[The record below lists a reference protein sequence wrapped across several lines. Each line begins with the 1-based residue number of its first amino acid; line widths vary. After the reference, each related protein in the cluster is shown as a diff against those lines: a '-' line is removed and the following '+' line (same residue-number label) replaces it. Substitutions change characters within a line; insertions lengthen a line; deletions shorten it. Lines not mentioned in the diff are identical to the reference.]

1 MFDILF
7 LIFQNIILAI
17 PMKTQVKGVL
27 FIIFL
32 LFTLPSYSQKVANLE
47 FDIAKAKKELEAVN
61 RKISEYF
68 GQGDANGLASVYS
81 SDAYMMPDKGPIVKG
96 KENIMKAWSE
106 FMNSC
111 KAGGIE
117 IGGIEISIKEL
128 TGDKNLLTD
137 VGEFVFISKSGAK
150 FWKGKYIEVWKNE
163 NGQWKVHR
171 EMTNSNESD
180 SAK

>member
-1 MFDILF
+1 MKNKIRIA
-7 LIFQNIILAI
+7 LIFTL
-17 PMKTQVKGVL
+17 
-27 FIIFL
+27 L
-32 LFTLPSYSQKVANLE
+32 LFTFSSFSQKVSNSA

-68 GQGDANGLASVYS
+68 DKGDANGLASIYS

-96 KENIMKAWSE
+96 KENITKAWSE
-106 FMNSC
+106 FINSC

-117 IGGIEISIKEL
+117 IGGIEITIKEL
-128 TGDKNLLTD
+128 SGDNNILTD

-163 NGQWKVHR
+163 NSQWKVHR
-171 EMTNSNESD
+171 EMTNSNEPDIS
-180 SAK
+180 K